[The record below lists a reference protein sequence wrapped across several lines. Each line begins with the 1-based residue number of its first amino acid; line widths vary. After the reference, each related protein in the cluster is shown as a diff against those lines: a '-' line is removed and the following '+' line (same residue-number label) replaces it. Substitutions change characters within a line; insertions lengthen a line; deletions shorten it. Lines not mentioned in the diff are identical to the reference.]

1 MSDTKPD
8 GIVDD
13 ITRRY
18 VAAHPKSKVHA
29 EAARRH
35 LPGGVTRITTFF
47 PPYPPYM
54 ERGQGCRLVDHDGN
68 SYLDF
73 LGNYTALVHG
83 HAHPAIVAAV
93 TAQAQKAT
101 IYGAA
106 SPLQYELAD
115 VICERVPSLAMLNF
129 CSSGTE
135 ATMMAMRA
143 ARAVTGRPIVVKMDG
158 GYHGSNDYGLVNFM
172 PSADGGLRQG
182 ALPGVP
188 AGVVDSMRVVPFND
202 LDAVEETL
210 ASHTDQ
216 IAAVMLEPL
225 LGNGGGVLPQPGYLQ
240 GLRAL
245 TERYGVLLI
254 FDEIVTLRLSRGG
267 YQELSGVE
275 PDLTTLGKIIGGGLS
290 IGAFGGRRAIMERF
304 DPAHPQVLYHTG
316 TFYAQELTMA
326 AGLAGLHVLTQSE
339 IDRIN
344 ALGGRLRA
352 GFNQALQAQGLKGQ
366 AIGEGSLV
374 MVHWTD
380 APLTAVS
387 DAQRALKAAGALPRL
402 LHLEMVNHGIYAAP
416 RGMFCISTPMT
427 EAEVDE
433 AIRAFAATVEVLKP
447 YIAATAPHLA
457 VN

>member
-1 MSDTKPD
+1 
-8 GIVDD
+8 
-13 ITRRY
+13 
-18 VAAHPKSKVHA
+18 
-29 EAARRH
+29 
-35 LPGGVTRITTFF
+35 
-47 PPYPPYM
+47 
-54 ERGQGCRLVDHDGN
+54 
-68 SYLDF
+68 
-73 LGNYTALVHG
+73 
-83 HAHPAIVAAV
+83 
-93 TAQAQKAT
+93 
-101 IYGAA
+101 
-106 SPLQYELAD
+106 
-115 VICERVPSLAMLNF
+115 
-129 CSSGTE
+129 
-135 ATMMAMRA
+135 
-143 ARAVTGRPIVVKMDG
+143 
-158 GYHGSNDYGLVNFM
+158 
-172 PSADGGLRQG
+172 
-182 ALPGVP
+182 
-188 AGVVDSMRVVPFND
+188 
-202 LDAVEETL
+202 
-210 ASHTDQ
+210 
-216 IAAVMLEPL
+216 MLEPL

-326 AGLAGLHVLTQSE
+326 AGLAGLQLLTQAE

-344 ALGGRLRA
+344 LLGGRLRA
-352 GFNQALQAQGLKGQ
+352 GFNQALQAHGLKGQ